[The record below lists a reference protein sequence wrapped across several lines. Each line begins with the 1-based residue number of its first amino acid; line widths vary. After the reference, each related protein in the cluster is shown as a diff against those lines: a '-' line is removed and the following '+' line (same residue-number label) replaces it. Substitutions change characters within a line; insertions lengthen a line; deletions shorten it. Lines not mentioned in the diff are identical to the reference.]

1 MTSASRFEEK
11 VFAPMLH
18 TGRPFYLLILFFVS
32 VAAWG
37 LYGYSQQITEGL
49 YVTALRDRV
58 FWGLYVALFIYF
70 LGISAGVTLV
80 SSLLRLTHASWRAPI
95 TRVAEIVTISALAT
109 ALIFIVLD
117 VGRPDRLM
125 NMVLFARWES
135 QLMWDVYA
143 VMTALMGR
151 FIYLNFAMMRDL
163 ALCRDSIGA
172 SATFIHRWFF
182 TLFAVGWRGS
192 PIQVRVHGRTLK
204 MMGIIIIPVAFMTP
218 TISSWIFSMT
228 LRDPWDSPMFAI
240 YFSGGA
246 VYSGIALIIMF
257 LFVIRRSYGLQEFIQ
272 EKHFLNL
279 GYLLAAVAALML
291 FFTVSDI
298 ITLGY
303 KMAGS
308 STFYLKDIVTG
319 GLSNLFWTYVWGGLM
334 FPMLLIALP
343 FTRNIAGI
351 VVAAIFATVGIL
363 SEWYFVVMA
372 GSRVPLNPYE
382 APNYVPTWVE
392 WSLTAGCI
400 AIFLLMV
407 TLMLKLIPAVSIWEM
422 ELEIEDDEAT
432 IEEPVPETVV
442 TGGPA

>member
-11 VFAPMLH
+11 VFAPMLG
-18 TGRPFYLLILFFVS
+18 TGKPFFLLILFFLS
-32 VAAWG
+32 LIAWG
-37 LYGYSQQITEGL
+37 VYGYSQQVTQGL
-49 YVTALRDRV
+49 IVTALRDRV

-95 TRVAEIVTISALAT
+95 TRVAEIVTISALVT
-109 ALIFIVLD
+109 ALVFIILD
-117 VGRPDRLM
+117 VGRPDRM
-125 NMVLFARWES
+125 GNFILFARWES

-143 VMTALMGR
+143 VWTALMGR
-151 FIYLNFAMMRDL
+151 FIYLNFAMMKDL
-163 ALCRDSIGA
+163 AVCRDSIGN

-182 TLFAVGWRGS
+182 TIFAVGFRGS
-192 PIQVRVHGRTLK
+192 PIQVRVHHRALH
-204 MMGIIIIPVAFMTP
+204 MMSIIIIPIAFMTP

-240 YFSGGA
+240 YFSAGA

-257 LFVIRRSYGLQEFIQ
+257 LFVIRRAYGLQEFIQ

-279 GYLLAAVAALML
+279 GYLLAAIAGLMI

-334 FPMLLIALP
+334 FPVLLITLP
-343 FTRNIAGI
+343 FTRNILGI
-351 VVAAIFATVGIL
+351 LVAAIFATVGIL
-363 SEWYFVVMA
+363 CEWYFVVMA

-392 WSLTAGCI
+392 WALTVGCI
-400 AIFLLMV
+400 AIFLLAV
-407 TLMLKLIPAVSIWEM
+407 TLMLKLIPAVSMWEM
-422 ELEIEDDEAT
+422 VHEIKDDKAADEQPTPDSVAT
-432 IEEPVPETVV
+432 GARV
-442 TGGPA
+442 